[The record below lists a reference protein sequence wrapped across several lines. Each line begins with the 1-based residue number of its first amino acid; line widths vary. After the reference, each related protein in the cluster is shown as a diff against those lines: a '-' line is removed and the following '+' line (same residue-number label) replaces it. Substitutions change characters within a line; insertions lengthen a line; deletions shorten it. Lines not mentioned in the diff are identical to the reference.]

1 MNKKY
6 LKGLLSLSLSGLM
19 AASLA
24 APVFAATTDANP
36 TDAKAYIT
44 KQFDMPVGTTLP
56 SNENDRKFTFTESPL
71 LKDGQPYSLN
81 SSGASSSNAGFQ
93 ISGNGSHTTGGI
105 KDQTKDE
112 VHDGLSFAVI
122 RNADQINATTTSTRG
137 STNQVNAIATSTGT
151 DQSTGLQ
158 AKTITFNPDSTKKTI
173 EVNGA
178 GNEHKIYRYLASTP
192 LLTDPEVTALKTAG
206 PGVYTF
212 TIKEQAPDGY
222 AKTNTEKDDT
232 KKIKKDTTLTYS
244 QAEYEATVYVKT
256 GASGN
261 YIATIKVTKEKD
273 DQGKSITAEN
283 EKKVDPSQP
292 DDNIPG
298 SGGLRFVNTY
308 TEKITDTKTDKQDP
322 VDPDPTNPT
331 NPDNDRDKILSVGK
345 IVSGDLGDK
354 STKTKFQFTVKV
366 TQPSLV
372 TSKNETYKAKVIN
385 ANGDPVG
392 DERTFENGVAQNVS
406 LSHGEKLVF
415 EDLYVGTAFEAQE
428 TDADTLY
435 TSSTYARLNGGDP
448 TEKAKERALVKGNV
462 SEKTDTVVVVNTRN
476 STSPTGIVVNN
487 LPYILLVLGVVA
499 GFAGYIASKRRRE
512 VR

>member
-6 LKGLLSLSLSGLM
+6 LKGLLSLSLSGMM

-24 APVFAATTDANP
+24 APVFADTNTNP

-56 SNENDRKFTFTESPL
+56 SNAAFTFNEGNLS
-71 LKDGQPYSLN
+71 KDGQPYSL
-81 SSGASSSNAGFQ
+81 SSSDGSNVGYR
-93 ISGNGSHTTGGI
+93 ISGGNRDETGVITHSG
-105 KDQTKDE
+105 E

-122 RNADQINATTTSTRG
+122 RNADHINATTTSTRG
-137 STNQVNAIATSTGT
+137 STNQVNAITTSTST
-151 DQSTGLQ
+151 DQSTGLSD
-158 AKTITFNPDSTKKTI
+158 KPIEFNSNTTKKTI

-192 LLTDPEVTALKTAG
+192 LLTPGEEAELKKA

-222 AKTNTEKDDT
+222 AKTNKENDDT
-232 KKIKKDTTLTYS
+232 KKIQKDTKLTYS
-244 QAEYEATVYVKT
+244 QAEYKATVYVKT
-256 GASGN
+256 GANGA
-261 YIATIKVTKEKD
+261 YIGTIKVTKEKD

-308 TEKITDTKTDKQDP
+308 TEKITDTNPNNPGKLP
-322 VDPDPTNPT
+322 DPDPDPNNPT
-331 NPDNDRDKILSVGK
+331 NPNNDRDKILSVGK

-354 STKTKFQFTVKV
+354 NKKFTFTVKV
-366 TQPSLV
+366 THPSLV
-372 TSKNETYKAKVIN
+372 TSDETYTAKVFTADGN
-385 ANGDPVG
+385 PDG
-392 DERTFENGVAQNVS
+392 EYTFTNGVANKDVK

-415 EDLYVGTAFEAQE
+415 KDLYVGTAFEAQE
-428 TDADTLY
+428 TDGDTSY

-448 TEKAKERALVKGNV
+448 TEKAKERALIKGNV

>member
-24 APVFAATTDANP
+24 APVFADTNTNPTDTTTTTTTDTNTNP

-44 KQFDMPVGTTLP
+44 KQFDMPVGTTRP
-56 SNENDRKFTFTESPL
+56 DETFTFNEGTIS
-71 LKDGQPYSLN
+71 KDGKPSTVTLGDKEVN
-81 SSGASSSNAGFQ
+81 NL
-93 ISGNGSHTTGGI
+93 GN
-105 KDQTKDE
+105 KD
-112 VHDGLSFAVI
+112 V
-122 RNADQINATTTSTRG
+122 
-137 STNQVNAIATSTGT
+137 
-151 DQSTGLQ
+151 
-158 AKTITFNPDSTKKTI
+158 TIGRDSTKKTI

-192 LLTDPEVTALKTAG
+192 LLTDADETALKNAG
-206 PGVYTF
+206 AGVYTF
-212 TIKEQAPDGY
+212 PITESHPASGYVTPGTTPDGT
-222 AKTNTEKDDT
+222 KDT
-232 KKIKKDTTLTYS
+232 KLTYS

-256 GASGN
+256 GANGN
-261 YIATIKVTKEKD
+261 YIGTIKVSKEKD
-273 DQGKSITAEN
+273 DQGHAITTEN

-308 TEKITDTKTDKQDP
+308 TEKFKDAGTTPGK
-322 VDPDPTNPT
+322 VNPDPTNPT
-331 NPDNDRDKILSVGK
+331 NPDNDRDKVLSVGK
-345 IVSGDLGDK
+345 IVSGDLGEK
-354 STKTKFQFTVKV
+354 NKPFQFTVKV
-366 TQPSLV
+366 TRPSLV
-372 TSKNETYKAKVIN
+372 TSTDETLKDETYNAEVIN
-385 ANGDPVG
+385 AKGKTVG
-392 DERTFENGVAQNVS
+392 DGLTFNSGEAKTVN

-415 EDLYVGTAFEAQE
+415 KDLYVGTAFEAQE
-428 TDADTLY
+428 TDGDTTY

-462 SEKTDTVVVVNTRN
+462 SENTDTVVVVNTRN

>member
-6 LKGLLSLSLSGLM
+6 AKGLLSLSLSGMM

-24 APVFAATTDANP
+24 APVFADTNTNP
-36 TDAKAYIT
+36 TDTTTTTTTPTDTNTNPADAKAYIT

-56 SNENDRKFTFTESPL
+56 SNEEFKFTESPL
-71 LKDGQPYSLN
+71 LKDN
-81 SSGASSSNAGFQ
+81 NASNVTLEDNKKVTF
-93 ISGNGSHTTGGI
+93 GS
-105 KDQTKDE
+105 K
-112 VHDGLSFAVI
+112 
-122 RNADQINATTTSTRG
+122 
-137 STNQVNAIATSTGT
+137 
-151 DQSTGLQ
+151 
-158 AKTITFNPDSTKKTI
+158 STKKTI

-192 LLTDPEVTALKTAG
+192 LLTENDERALKTAG
-206 PGVYTF
+206 AGIYTF
-212 TIKEQAPDGY
+212 TIKEQAPAGY
-222 AKTNTEKDDT
+222 KKINSPEKDDE
-232 KKIKKDTTLTYS
+232 KKIQKDTTLTYS
-244 QAEYEATVYVKT
+244 QAEYKATVYVKT
-256 GASGN
+256 AANGDA
-261 YIATIKVTKEKD
+261 YIGTIKVSKEKD
-273 DQGKSITAEN
+273 DQGTEITAEN

-308 TEKITDTKTDKQDP
+308 TEKITDINPDKPGTVTP
-322 VDPDPTNPT
+322 VTPDPNDPT
-331 NPDNDRDKILSVGK
+331 KPDNDRDKILSVGK
-345 IVSGDLGDK
+345 IVSGDLGEK
-354 STKTKFQFTVKV
+354 NKPFTFTVKV

-372 TSKNETYKAKVIN
+372 TSNESYKAKVIKADGTTDVD
-385 ANGDPVG
+385 ANGSTDG
-392 DERTFENGVAQNVS
+392 EYIFTNGVATPVS

-428 TDADTLY
+428 TDQDTEKSY

-448 TEKAKERALVKGNV
+448 TEKAKERAKVTGNV

>member
-6 LKGLLSLSLSGLM
+6 LKGLLSLSLSGMM

-36 TDAKAYIT
+36 ADAKAYIT

-56 SNENDRKFTFTESPL
+56 SDANDRKFTFIESDL
-71 LKDGQPYSLN
+71 LKDGKSYSL
-81 SSGASSSNAGFQ
+81 SSSHGSDVGYR
-93 ISGNGSHTTGGI
+93 ISGGDS
-105 KDQTKDE
+105 DE
-112 VHDGLSFAVI
+112 RGPITPKTSGEVGDGTLFAVI
-122 RNADQINATTTSTRG
+122 RNADQINATTTSTRA

-158 AKTITFNPDSTKKTI
+158 TKPITFNPDSTKKTI

-192 LLTDPEVTALKTAG
+192 LLTPDEETKLKTAG

-222 AKTNTEKDDT
+222 AKTNTEKDKT
-232 KKIKKDTTLTYS
+232 KKIQKDTTLTYS

-261 YIATIKVTKEKD
+261 YIATIKVSKEKD
-273 DQGKSITAEN
+273 DRGTAITAEN

-308 TEKITDTKTDKQDP
+308 TEKIMGDP
-322 VDPDPTNPT
+322 E
-331 NPDNDRDKILSVGK
+331 NPDNPGTVNPDPNDPTKPDNARDKILSVGK

-354 STKTKFQFTVKV
+354 DKKFQFTVKV

-372 TSKNETYKAKVIN
+372 TSTNETYKAEVIK
-385 ANGDPVG
+385 AADGKPDG
-392 DERTFENGVAQNVS
+392 EYTFTSGVAQNVS

-428 TDADTLY
+428 TDSDALY

-462 SEKTDTVVVVNTRN
+462 SENTDTVVVVNTHN

-487 LPYILLVLGVVA
+487 LPYILIILGVVA

>member
-6 LKGLLSLSLSGLM
+6 LKGLLSLSLSGMM

-24 APVFAATTDANP
+24 APVFADTNTNP
-36 TDAKAYIT
+36 TDTTTTNPTDTNTNPADAKAYIT

-56 SNENDRKFTFTESPL
+56 SNAAFTFNEGPIS
-71 LKDGQPYSLN
+71 KDDKPSTVTLDNKEVNNLGDKVIN
-81 SSGASSSNAGFQ
+81 CSN
-93 ISGNGSHTTGGI
+93 
-105 KDQTKDE
+105 
-112 VHDGLSFAVI
+112 
-122 RNADQINATTTSTRG
+122 
-137 STNQVNAIATSTGT
+137 
-151 DQSTGLQ
+151 
-158 AKTITFNPDSTKKTI
+158 STKKTI

-192 LLTDPEVTALKTAG
+192 LLTDADKTALKTAG

-212 TIKEQAPDGY
+212 TIKEKIPTGGNMKDNVE
-222 AKTNTEKDDT
+222 AKSNTDDT
-232 KKIKKDTTLTYS
+232 THIQKDTALTYS
-244 QAEYEATVYVKT
+244 KAEYKATVYVKT
-256 GASGN
+256 GANGA
-261 YIATIKVTKEKD
+261 YIGTIKVSKEKD
-273 DQGKSITAEN
+273 DQGHAITTEN

-308 TEKITDTKTDKQDP
+308 TEKIKNTKPGDP
-322 VDPDPTNPT
+322 GTVIPNPDPSDPT
-331 NPDNDRDKILSVGK
+331 KPDNRDKILSVGK
-345 IVSGDLGDK
+345 IVSGDLGNKD
-354 STKTKFQFTVKV
+354 TKFTFTVKV

-372 TSKNETYKAKVIN
+372 TSTDTDTYKAQVFKPD
-385 ANGDPVG
+385 GTPVG
-392 DERTFENGVAQNVS
+392 KELAFTSGVATPVS

-428 TDADTLY
+428 TDPDTEKSY
-435 TSSTYARLNGGDP
+435 TSSTYARLNGGNP
-448 TEKAKERALVKGNV
+448 TEKVKERALVKGNV
-462 SEKTDTVVVVNTRN
+462 SENTDTVVVVNTRN

>member
-6 LKGLLSLSLSGLM
+6 LKGLLSLSLSGMM

-24 APVFAATTDANP
+24 APVFAET

-56 SNENDRKFTFTESPL
+56 SDATFTFTEGDLS
-71 LKDGQPYSLN
+71 KDGK
-81 SSGASSSNAGFQ
+81 ASTVTLGNKEVNTFGNKEVNFGSN
-93 ISGNGSHTTGGI
+93 
-105 KDQTKDE
+105 
-112 VHDGLSFAVI
+112 
-122 RNADQINATTTSTRG
+122 
-137 STNQVNAIATSTGT
+137 
-151 DQSTGLQ
+151 
-158 AKTITFNPDSTKKTI
+158 STKKTI

-178 GNEHKIYRYLASTP
+178 GNEHKIYRYLASTS
-192 LLTDPEVTALKTAG
+192 LLTDTEETALKTAG

-212 TIKEQAPDGY
+212 TIKEQAPED
-222 AKTNTEKDDT
+222 AQNNVKSASTTDATNIQKDT
-232 KKIKKDTTLTYS
+232 KLTYS
-244 QAEYEATVYVKT
+244 QAEYKATVYVKT
-256 GASGN
+256 GADGT
-261 YIATIKVTKEKD
+261 YISTIKVTKEKD
-273 DQGKSITAEN
+273 DQGNAITAEN

-308 TEKITDTKTDKQDP
+308 TEKITNTKPGDP
-322 VDPDPTNPT
+322 GTVIPNPDPSDPT
-331 NPDNDRDKILSVGK
+331 KPDNRDKILSVGK
-345 IVSGDLGDK
+345 IVSGDLKDEKKG
-354 STKTKFQFTVKV
+354 FQFTVKV

-372 TSKNETYKAKVIN
+372 TSTDTDTYKAQVFKPD
-385 ANGDPVG
+385 GTPVG
-392 DERTFENGVAQNVS
+392 KELAFTSGVAQNVN

-428 TDADTLY
+428 TDTDTSY

-462 SEKTDTVVVVNTRN
+462 SENTDTVVVVNTRN

>member
-6 LKGLLSLSLSGLM
+6 LKGLLSLSLSGMM

-24 APVFAATTDANP
+24 APVFADTNTNPANANTNPADANTNP

-56 SNENDRKFTFTESPL
+56 SDATFTFTESPL
-71 LKDGQPYSLN
+71 SKD
-81 SSGASSSNAGFQ
+81 SND
-93 ISGNGSHTTGGI
+93 SNVTLENN
-105 KDQTKDE
+105 KK
-112 VHDGLSFAVI
+112 V
-122 RNADQINATTTSTRG
+122 
-137 STNQVNAIATSTGT
+137 
-151 DQSTGLQ
+151 
-158 AKTITFNPDSTKKTI
+158 TFDSKSTKKTI

-192 LLTDPEVTALKTAG
+192 LLTDADETALKTAG

-212 TIKEQAPDGY
+212 TITENPSEDGY
-222 AKTNTEKDDT
+222 VKTGSTTDGTKNTK
-232 KKIKKDTTLTYS
+232 LTYS
-244 QAEYEATVYVKT
+244 KAEYKATVYVKT
-256 GASGN
+256 GANGN
-261 YIATIKVTKEKD
+261 YIGTIKVSKEKN
-273 DQGKSITAEN
+273 DQGTAITAEN

-308 TEKITDTKTDKQDP
+308 TEKFKDAGTP
-322 VDPDPTNPT
+322 GEVNPDPTNPT
-331 NPDNDRDKILSVGK
+331 NPDNDRDKVLSVGK
-345 IVSGDLGDK
+345 IVSGDLGEK
-354 STKTKFQFTVKV
+354 NKPFQFTVKV
-366 TQPSLV
+366 TRPSLV
-372 TSKNETYKAKVIN
+372 TSTDETLKNETYNAKVIN
-385 ANGDPVG
+385 AKGKTVG
-392 DERTFENGVAQNVS
+392 DGLTFNSGEAKTVN

-415 EDLYVGTAFEAQE
+415 KDLYVGTAFEAQE
-428 TDADTLY
+428 TDGDTTY

-448 TEKAKERALVKGNV
+448 SEKAKERALVKGNV
-462 SEKTDTVVVVNTRN
+462 SENTDTVVVVNTRN

>member
-24 APVFAATTDANP
+24 APVFADTNTNPTDTTTTTTTDTNTNP

-44 KQFDMPVGTTLP
+44 KQFDMPVGTTRP
-56 SNENDRKFTFTESPL
+56 DETFTFNEGTIS
-71 LKDGQPYSLN
+71 KDGKPSTVTLGDKEVN
-81 SSGASSSNAGFQ
+81 NL
-93 ISGNGSHTTGGI
+93 GSKDI
-105 KDQTKDE
+105 KFDSK
-112 VHDGLSFAVI
+112 
-122 RNADQINATTTSTRG
+122 
-137 STNQVNAIATSTGT
+137 
-151 DQSTGLQ
+151 
-158 AKTITFNPDSTKKTI
+158 STKKTI

-192 LLTDPEVTALKTAG
+192 LLTDADETALKNAG
-206 PGVYTF
+206 AGVYTF
-212 TIKEQAPDGY
+212 PITESHPASGYVTPGTTPDG
-222 AKTNTEKDDT
+222 T
-232 KKIKKDTTLTYS
+232 KETKLTYS
-244 QAEYEATVYVKT
+244 QAEYEVTVYVKT
-256 GASGN
+256 GANGN
-261 YIATIKVTKEKD
+261 YIGTIKVSKEKD
-273 DQGKSITAEN
+273 DQGTTITAEN

-308 TEKITDTKTDKQDP
+308 TEKFNKLDNP
-322 VDPDPTNPT
+322 GGGSPDPNDPT
-331 NPDNDRDKILSVGK
+331 KPDNRDKVLSVGK

-354 STKTKFQFTVKV
+354 NKPFTFTVKV

-372 TSKNETYKAKVIN
+372 TSKDETYHAQVFTKD
-385 ANGDPVG
+385 GDPDGSEFTFHSG
-392 DERTFENGVAQNVS
+392 DVITKN

-415 EDLYVGTAFEAQE
+415 KDLYVGTAFEAQE
-428 TDADTLY
+428 TDGDPTY

-448 TEKAKERALVKGNV
+448 TEKAKERAKVTGNV
-462 SEKTDTVVVVNTRN
+462 SENTDTVVVVNTRN
-476 STSPTGIVVNN
+476 TTSPTGIIVNN

-499 GFAGYIASKRRRE
+499 GFVGYIASKRRRE